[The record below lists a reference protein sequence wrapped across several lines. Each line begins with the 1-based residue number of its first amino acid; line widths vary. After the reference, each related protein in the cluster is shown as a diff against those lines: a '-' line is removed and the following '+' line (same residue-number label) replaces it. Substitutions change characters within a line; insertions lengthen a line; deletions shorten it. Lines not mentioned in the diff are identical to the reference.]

1 MAMPLNKQHFS
12 LTIVIDLDQRQG
24 LILGF
29 KCRFKKRQIQGKVHY
44 LQQQTPNR
52 RSIRRNVK
60 RAICKL

>member
-1 MAMPLNKQHFS
+1 MAMSLNKQHFS

-44 LQQQTPNR
+44 L
-52 RSIRRNVK
+52 
-60 RAICKL
+60 